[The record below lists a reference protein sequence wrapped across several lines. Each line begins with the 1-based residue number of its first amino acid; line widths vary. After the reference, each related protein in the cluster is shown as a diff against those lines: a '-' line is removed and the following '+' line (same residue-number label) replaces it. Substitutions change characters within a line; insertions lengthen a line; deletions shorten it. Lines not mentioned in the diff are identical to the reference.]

1 MDKILFAGMRG
12 DAVDIRTDVPL
23 GRTLYDVAV
32 KLSDGGAY
40 TSRDISEF
48 IGTKISGKEYIKS
61 LRQECG
67 VMVFSAWSVG
77 KNFDCFYLVRRVKHG
92 KR

>member
-23 GRTLYDVAV
+23 GRTLYNLAV

-40 TSRDISEF
+40 TSREISEF
-48 IGTKISGKEYIKS
+48 IGTKISGKEYVRS
-61 LRQECG
+61 LRQEWG
-67 VMVFSAWSVG
+67 VMVFCVVSW
-77 KNFDCFYLVRRVKHG
+77 
-92 KR
+92 